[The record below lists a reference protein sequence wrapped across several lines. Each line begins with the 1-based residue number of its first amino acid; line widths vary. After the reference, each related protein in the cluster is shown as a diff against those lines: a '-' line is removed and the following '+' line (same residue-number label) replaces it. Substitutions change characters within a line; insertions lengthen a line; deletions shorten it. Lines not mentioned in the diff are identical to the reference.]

1 MRALVFAALA
11 CGILGAADGPA
22 ARRDQDALSGEW
34 KQTEFVINGRAR
46 DASGTTLSVD
56 GDAITVKHGDEAEPP
71 APYTL
76 DPAKKAIDLKLE
88 NEGRTMRGVYELK
101 GKTLKLCLNP
111 ESRPSKFTAEAGTGN
126 ILMVFERP

>member
-1 MRALVFAALA
+1 MKVLVFASLA
-11 CGILGAADGPA
+11 CALLVAADDPA
-22 ARRDQDALSGEW
+22 ISRAQDALKGDW
-34 KQTEFVINGRAR
+34 KQTEFVINGRGR

-56 GDAITVKHGDEAEPP
+56 GDAITVKHGDEAEAP

-76 DPAKKAIDLKLE
+76 DPASKAIDLKLE
-88 NEGRTMRGVYELK
+88 NEGRTMKGIYEVK
-101 GKTLKLCLNP
+101 GKTLRLCLNP